1 MTSPRIHEIVLHIG
15 MHKTGSTAI
24 QTALAGYDQD
34 GVRYAQLGRPN
45 HSVSLMLAFDP
56 EASRETGT
64 WVRHFGFTRRTCD
77 QISAKAHADL
87 DRELSLDRRSL
98 IFSGEALSVWTEQ
111 AVIALSH
118 RIRGCSE
125 KIRVIGY
132 VRDPVGYANSIVQQR
147 IKGRGL
153 PLHRPLRYQQSLD
166 PYMTAFGRDHVHM
179 RLYDRNRLRQGSVVA
194 DFAQEVGISGV
205 DTGIQTNVSAS
216 FDAVRLLHLLAGH
229 IPIPVGHPRLVQGWQ
244 RLCDWLQQAL
254 SGPPLQLPDRLARAF
269 VTKADLLWLDQV
281 FGIKFDTEGHPEMPM
296 MDDALDA
303 AIRSYLLDGVDDL
316 KDGLAEAMQRCPIRF
331 DDDDDVLNLMSRAYT
346 HFVFDA
352 APTVAGKR

>member
-24 QTALAGYDQD
+24 QSALAGYDQD
-34 GVRYAQLGRPN
+34 GVRYAQLGRAN
-45 HSVSLMLAFDP
+45 HSVSLMFAFDP
-56 EASRETGT
+56 MASHETGS
-64 WVRHFGFTRRTCD
+64 WVRHFGFTRKTCD

-132 VRDPVGYANSIVQQR
+132 VRDPVCFANSIVQQR
-147 IKGRGL
+147 VKGRGL
-153 PLHRPLRYQQSLD
+153 PLHRTLRYQQRLG
-166 PYMTAFGRDHVHM
+166 PYITAFGRDNVHM
-179 RLYDRNRLRQGSVVA
+179 RLYDRNRFHQGSVVA
-194 DFAQEVGISGV
+194 DFTQEVGISGV
-205 DTGIQTNVSAS
+205 DPGIQANESAS
-216 FDAVRLLHLLAGH
+216 FDAIRLLHLLAGH

-244 RLCDWLQQAL
+244 RLCDWLQHAL
-254 SGPPLQLPDRLARAF
+254 PGPSLQLPDHLARAF
-269 VTKADLLWLDQV
+269 ATKADLIWLDQV
-281 FGIKFDTEGHPEMPM
+281 FGIRFETAGHPETPM
-296 MDDALDA
+296 TDEALDT
-303 AIRSYLLDGVDDL
+303 AIRSYLLEGVDDL
-316 KDGLAEAMQRCPIRF
+316 KDRLADAMQRSLIPF
-331 DDDDDVLNLMSRAYT
+331 DDDEGVLNLMSRAYT

-352 APTVAGKR
+352 VPAVEGKR